1 MRPLV
6 RAGRVRLPRLRRGG
20 PRLGRRER
28 RGVAGDLD
36 RPAEGSPAYL
46 ALVELA
52 EGPWM
57 HTRLDGVSRDDLRE
71 GLPLRAAFE
80 QPDEGE
86 SYVLFRP

>member
-1 MRPLV
+1 
-6 RAGRVRLPRLRRGG
+6 
-20 PRLGRRER
+20 
-28 RGVAGDLD
+28 
-36 RPAEGSPAYL
+36 
-46 ALVELA
+46 
-52 EGPWM
+52 M